1 MVDFAQKERYGFEDF
16 RRLVAVLRGP
26 GGCPWDAAQD
36 HHSIRRNLLEEAYEL
51 AQALDREDLENMK
64 EELGDVLLQVLFH
77 ARLEEE
83 RGSFTID
90 EVCDAAV
97 KKLIFRHPHVFGDM
111 AGATPEEA
119 LRNWDAKKRVEK
131 QQRSVAQA
139 MADVAE
145 TLPALWRA
153 DKLLNKAEQAGFE
166 PEDAEKACETLQ
178 AETARLCAAE
188 AEDREDALGNLLLAA
203 VRVGRR
209 AGADPER
216 ALHRACERYIV
227 RFREAEAGKT
237 AQE

>member
-1 MVDFAQKERYGFEDF
+1 MVAFEQKEHYGFEDF

-83 RGSFTID
+83 QGRFSID

-131 QQRSVAQA
+131 RQRSVAQA

-153 DKLLNKAEQAGFE
+153 DKLLQKAEKAGLA
-166 PEDAEKACETLQ
+166 PEDAQQARETLKT
-178 AETARLCAAE
+178 ETARLCAAKAEE
-188 AEDREDALGNLLLAA
+188 AEAALGQTLLAA
-203 VRVGRR
+203 VRLGRSH
-209 AGADPER
+209 GADPER
-216 ALHRACERYIV
+216 ALHRACERYVEEIRAV
-227 RFREAEAGKT
+227 EAANSTEA
-237 AQE
+237 

>member
-1 MVDFAQKERYGFEDF
+1 MVDFVQKERYGFEDF

-51 AQALDREDLENMK
+51 AQALDREALENMR
-64 EELGDVLLQVLFH
+64 EALGDALLQVLFH

-83 RGSFTID
+83 RGNFTID

-111 AGATPEEA
+111 AGASPEEA

-131 QQRSVAQA
+131 RQRSVAQA

-153 DKLLNKAEQAGFE
+153 DKLLNKAERALFAPADAQQAR
-166 PEDAEKACETLQ
+166 ETLRNE
-178 AETARLCAAE
+178 AERLCAANPAD
-188 AEDREDALGNLLLAA
+188 AETALGETLLAA
-203 VRVGRR
+203 VRLGR
-209 AGADPER
+209 ASGLDPEQ

-227 RFREAEAGKT
+227 RIREAEEGT
-237 AQE
+237 GT